1 MSIRRCAAAMAAV
14 VLVVSCLTGCL
25 GISKKSAAEF
35 DAAVEEYFQGSN
47 LVVSADSVT
56 NGVLFSDS
64 YPTTAVTLELVDD
77 VDAGAYVDLIEG
89 ATTALADEVEDKN
102 IDFIN
107 IYGTTR
113 VSGTPIAIS
122 IELFEERQVG
132 KPSSLR
138 APIAVAKTYARPGI
152 ESLSVDSRGID
163 VTYTGTDSIP
173 EGLITAV
180 PGDLGPDQEV
190 RSSFNAGEWEI
201 EMQLSPGWDVSGV
214 DLRALMDSG
223 PGSKISIYSAQ
234 DRGLDGAELELS
246 EIQSSRAPEALR
258 AIGDASGLVS
268 VGLCLDDNHVG
279 YRSTPKTESCLRYT
293 VENGKLSVMRGE
305 PMQSQAAEAL
315 EAAGL

>member
-1 MSIRRCAAAMAAV
+1 MSIRRCAAMVAV
-14 VLVVSCLTGCL
+14 ALVVSCLTGCL

-35 DAAVEEYFQGSN
+35 DAAVEEYFRGSD

-77 VDAGAYVDLIEG
+77 VDADAYVDLIEG
-89 ATTALADEVEDKN
+89 ATTALADDVEDKN
-102 IDFIN
+102 IDFVN

-113 VSGTPIAIS
+113 VSGTPITIS
-122 IELFEERQVG
+122 IGLFEERFVD

-138 APIAVAKTYARPGI
+138 VPIAVAKTYIRPGI
-152 ESLSVDSRGID
+152 ESLSVDSQGID
-163 VTYTGTDSIP
+163 VAYTGTGSVP

-180 PGDLGPDQEV
+180 PDDLGPDQTV
-190 RSSFNAGEWEI
+190 HSSFNAGEWEI
-201 EMQLSPGWDVSGV
+201 EMRLSPGWDVSGV

-223 PGSKISIYSAQ
+223 PGSRISIHSAQ
-234 DRGLDGAELELS
+234 NRGLDGAELELS
-246 EIQSSRAPEALR
+246 EIRSSRAPEALR

-268 VGLCLDDNHVG
+268 VGLCLEDDHVG
-279 YRSTPKTESCLRYT
+279 HRSTPKTESCLRYT

-305 PMQSQAAEAL
+305 PTQSQAAEVL
-315 EAAGL
+315 EDAGL